1 MSDEYGKPAIT
12 LIAFDFEKARL
23 ASDAAHM
30 PLSGK
35 DVLGIVQS
43 AFEELG
49 LTSGRLIEVK
59 REVLAEVAE
68 GRPAHALRTAIVGA
82 GKVCSTC
89 CG

>member
-12 LIAFDFEKARL
+12 PIAFDFEKARL
-23 ASDAAHM
+23 APDAASM
-30 PLSGK
+30 TLSGK

-49 LTSGRLIEVK
+49 PTSEGLIEVK

-68 GRPAHALRTAIVGA
+68 GRPAHALRTAIMGA
-82 GKVCSTC
+82 GKVCNTC
-89 CG
+89 CR

>member
-12 LIAFDFEKARL
+12 PIAFDFDKARL
-23 ASDAAHM
+23 APEQTAIT
-30 PLSGK
+30 LSRK

-49 LTSGRLIEVK
+49 PVSEKLIAVK

-82 GKVCSTC
+82 GKAC
-89 CG
+89 CTRCG